1 MRGDRDLSA
10 EDGHSIDRRH
20 TSSGR
25 WRVNRLYRCR
35 NTGSAVSRGLTGRWN
50 RVAGLSARERL
61 TGRVPRPRPPVGGHA
76 GEYLAGARRRTHLFW
91 GVGPSPNPS

>member
-20 TSSGR
+20 TSPGL

-35 NTGSAVSRGLTGRWN
+35 NTGSAVSRGLTGWRN
-50 RVAGLSARERL
+50 RVPGLSARERL
-61 TGRVPRPRPPVGGHA
+61 TGRVPHRRPPAGGHA
-76 GEYLAGARRRTHLFW
+76 GEYLTGHRRRTHLF
-91 GVGPSPNPS
+91 